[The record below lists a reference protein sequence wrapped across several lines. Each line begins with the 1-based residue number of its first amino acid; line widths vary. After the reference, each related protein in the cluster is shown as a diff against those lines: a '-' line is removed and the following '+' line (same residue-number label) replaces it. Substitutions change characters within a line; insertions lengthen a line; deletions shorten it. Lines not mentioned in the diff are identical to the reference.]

1 MSLQVWLPLNGD
13 LHNQGLD
20 QMVKNTSNSGAVI
33 NNNGKIGKCYS
44 FDGTDDW
51 IQWSINKENYG
62 NKPLSFCCWF
72 KSDKSKSTG
81 CIIDIAAD
89 LCLGYN
95 YNSNNV
101 TFYYWRVYGT
111 SSSRH
116 GDSNTTTNQFDA
128 NLWHHIAVVYDNTTN
143 KIYVDG
149 ILQNTWQS
157 KSQTYWVPLLSA
169 SYNKLSIGKSAGSTS
184 WIGGLVNDIRI
195 YNHCLSA
202 KEIEEISKGLVLHY
216 KLDQNINVL
225 NNCYNYP
232 TFNTSSATGG
242 WSHWGPSGH
251 SGKYSQNTDKQFI
264 YNKNNTYS
272 HCVDNTAS
280 ATGKYYLCYQSPAFE
295 GGYRSLQCIVKEANG
310 QPITESICVPDWNA
324 RNGGAPSNIWTR
336 ITSLGDGFYWC
347 EVDGISQDGN
357 NDLVGIIVQPG
368 YKIYISE
375 AYLENDRKVCSNIFN
390 QDNLNTIYDC
400 SGYNNNGIAN
410 QLTTTSISARYKNGI
425 VFSGSSSYV
434 KTIENK
440 WMAQYAREMTI
451 NLWAKAATWPTS
463 GRIFS
468 CTETG
473 GFNTEA
479 GNSGYWRFP
488 IYVCTNEAQTSYA
501 YKYDSQ
507 EIQISALPINE
518 WVMLTFVYDSTGTR
532 TYINGEL
539 HHTYTNTSYGI
550 RFNTNARLFLGCE
563 ANSANPSSP
572 YFNGQENDF
581 RIYYTA
587 LTDEQILELYN
598 TSATIDNKGNV
609 YSREYIE
616 NNKLNIT
623 KTGLFQC
630 NKIYDDDELTVASIV
645 KSTQQVQG
653 NTIYEY

>member
-13 LHNQGLD
+13 LHNQGL
-20 QMVKNTSNSGAVI
+20 SGSLNFSTVGTVT
-33 NNNGKIGKCYS
+33 NVSGKIGQAKHFSGARLMAPYS
-44 FDGTDDW
+44 YTLGNEFSFTAWIKWDSFRSDNDW
-51 IQWSINKENYG
+51 IIELG
-62 NKPLSFCCWF
+62 NTSSGYANALFGLSV
-72 KSDKSKSTG
+72 KSGSSSNTIV
-81 CIIDIAAD
+81 CI
-89 LCLGYN
+89 GGK
-95 YNSNNV
+95 NV
-101 TFYYWRVYGT
+101 TSLTNNFVTSEWFHVAVTWNGSTVKLYSNGLLIDSKALTKGTLTT
-111 SSSRH
+111 SSNLSLAC
-116 GDSNTTTNQFDA
+116 NVA
-128 NLWHHIAVVYDNTTN
+128 NSSTKFT
-143 KIYVDG
+143 
-149 ILQNTWQS
+149 
-157 KSQTYWVPLLSA
+157 
-169 SYNKLSIGKSAGSTS
+169 GS
-184 WIGGLVNDIRI
+184 LNDVRI
-195 YNHCLSA
+195 YDHCLST
-202 KEIEEISKGLVLHY
+202 KEVEEISKGLVLHY
-216 KLDQNINVL
+216 KLDQNTNVL

-310 QPITESICVPDWNA
+310 QPITESICVPGWNA

-347 EVDGISQDGN
+347 EVDGISQDGS
-357 NDLVGIIVQPG
+357 NDLVSITVQPG

-390 QDNLNTIYDC
+390 QDNLNIIYDC

-479 GNSGYWRFP
+479 GSSGYWRFP

-507 EIQISALPINE
+507 EIQISALPVNE

-572 YFNGQENDF
+572 YFNGQESDF

-587 LTDEQILELYN
+587 LTPEQILELYN
-598 TSATIDNKGNV
+598 TSATIDNKGNI

>member
-1 MSLQVWLPLNGD
+1 MSLQVWLPLTGD
-13 LHNQGLD
+13 LHNQGLAD
-20 QMVKNTSNSGAVI
+20 VSITNTSAVVNNS
-33 NNNGKIGKCYS
+33 GKIGKCYS
-44 FDGTDDW
+44 FGTAKSYFKFDNVDFMHNFSECSISLW
-51 IQWSINKENYG
+51 INILTWNTSYATYFQFG
-62 NKPLSFCCWF
+62 LG
-72 KSDKSKSTG
+72 STPWAHY
-81 CIIDIAAD
+81 IFSLLRNNAAST
-89 LCLGYN
+89 LCFTI
-95 YNSNNV
+95 SNGSSATNANCLTPEITLNTWYHL
-101 TFYYWRVYGT
+101 TFTY
-111 SSSRH
+111 
-116 GDSNTTTNQFDA
+116 A
-128 NLWHHIAVVYDNTTN
+128 NGHC
-143 KIYVDG
+143 KIYVNGENTKDYTTTIVPNFAG
-149 ILQNTWQS
+149 ITTGIIGACNNGS
-157 KSQTYWVPLLSA
+157 NYQTNCLM
-169 SYNKLSIGKSAGSTS
+169 
-184 WIGGLVNDIRI
+184 NDFRI
-195 YNHCLSA
+195 YNHALSD
-202 KEIEEISKGLVLHY
+202 KEVEEISKGLVLHY
-216 KLDQNINVL
+216 KLDQNANVL

-232 TFNTSSATGG
+232 TFNTSSTNGG
-242 WSHWGPSGH
+242 WSHWGSSGH
-251 SGKYSQNTDKQFI
+251 QGSYGQNTDKQYIFD
-264 YNKNNTYS
+264 KTKTYS
-272 HCVDNTAS
+272 HWWADGAK
-280 ATGKYYLCYQSPAFE
+280 ATKSYLLYQSPAFE
-295 GGYRSLQCIVKEANG
+295 GGIRSLQAILKEENSL
-310 QPITESICVPDWNA
+310 PITENIVFPAWNA
-324 RNGGAPSNIWTR
+324 RNGGAASNIWTS
-336 ITSLGDGFYWC
+336 IEQLGDGFYLCKC
-347 EVDGISQDGN
+347 EGISQSGSD
-357 NDLVGIIVQPG
+357 DLIGFYVRAG
-368 YKIYISE
+368 YKVYISE
-375 AYLENDRKVCSNIFN
+375 AYCENDKTFCSDIFN
-390 QDNLNTIYDC
+390 QNNLTTIYDS

-410 QLTTTSISARYKNGI
+410 QLTTTSISAKYKNGI
-425 VFSGSSSYV
+425 VFNGSSSYV

-440 WMAQYAREMTI
+440 WMAQHAREMTI

-479 GNSGYWRFP
+479 GSSGYWRFP

-563 ANSANPSSP
+563 ANGANPSSP
-572 YFNGQENDF
+572 YFNGQESDF

-587 LTDEQILELYN
+587 LTNEQILELYN